1 MSRATQRAAV
11 IGAGMIAKEH
21 LGALAETPGVEV
33 VGVCDLSPVMAES
46 TADRF
51 GVKHWTTDYRQLL
64 DEQRPDVVHV
74 TTPAASH
81 FAIAR
86 DCLEAGASVLVE
98 KPITLTLGEFETLNA
113 LAESNGL
120 WLLEDHNYRFNT
132 DIAQLLADR
141 DNGELG
147 EVRFVEVRVHLDLFG
162 EGSRFADRDAPHPAM
177 REPLGAVSD
186 FLTHLAYLA
195 HTFIGPHQSVATVA
209 HRLRPEC
216 PGAIS
221 EFQAL
226 IQAGNA
232 SGLLALSTE
241 GCTDGFWVRV
251 EGTKKRVEVNL
262 FEVGS
267 VTTADL
273 GGPQPLLPLRNMRRR
288 ASDERRNSLRSFS
301 RKLSGGPGAYEGL
314 WSLVKQ
320 TYAARTA
327 GGPPP
332 ISPQTVREVNQLV
345 HAVSQSGVAT

>member
-1 MSRATQRAAV
+1 
-11 IGAGMIAKEH
+11 MIAKEH
-21 LGALAETPGVEV
+21 LGALAEMPDVEV
-33 VGVCDLSPVMAES
+33 VGVCDLSPAMAES

-51 GVKHWTTDYRQLL
+51 GVAHWTTDYRRLL
-64 DEQRPDVVHV
+64 EEQRPDVVHV

-98 KPITLTLGEFETLNA
+98 KPVTLSLDELDTLSE
-113 LAESNGL
+113 LAAAKGL
-120 WLLEDHNYRFNT
+120 WLLEDHNYLFNT
-132 DIAQLLADR
+132 DIARLVEGR
-141 DNGELG
+141 DAGELG
-147 EVRFVEVRVHLDLFG
+147 DVRFVEVRIHLDVFG

-195 HTFIGPHQSVATVA
+195 HAFIGPHRSIATAA

-226 IQAGNA
+226 IEGESG
-232 SGLLALSTE
+232 SGLLAFSSE
-241 GCTDGFWVRV
+241 GCSDGFWVRV
-251 EGTKKRVEVNL
+251 EGTRKRVEVNL

-267 VTTADL
+267 VTTTAL
-273 GGPQPLLPLRNMRRR
+273 GGPQPLAPLRNMRSRGR
-288 ASDERRNSLRSFS
+288 DERRNSLKSFS

-314 WSLVKQ
+314 WSLVRK
-320 TYAARTA
+320 TYKARAA
-327 GGPPP
+327 GSPPP
-332 ISPQTVREVNQLV
+332 ITPQAIREVNQLV
-345 HAVSQSGVAT
+345 HAISAAGGTP